1 MKKLLI
7 MVMLLLTLLSG
18 CGQIVVA
25 NDDEIKIAIKN
36 STKADIRTMVMCYC
50 VNEVPLGV
58 MRFNAMDESALT
70 GTHSFMFDDM
80 SFPEGCKRE
89 NLSFNIL

>member
-7 MVMLLLTLLSG
+7 MVMLLLTVLSG

-36 STKADIRTMVMCYC
+36 STKADIRTMVM
-50 VNEVPLGV
+50 
-58 MRFNAMDESALT
+58 
-70 GTHSFMFDDM
+70 
-80 SFPEGCKRE
+80 
-89 NLSFNIL
+89 